1 MNKRTMLENKPRKF
15 LCIANSSEHILA
27 VPSAQPFSPAQG
39 SPGRRVPQSSRQD
52 CWKCRRL
59 IFQACK
65 PAPAPQLLGTPGGQ
79 KTHRPVTQC
88 VSGAL
93 RQASCTADQGC
104 LELLPPFK
112 NQPSAEIM
120 SIISGD
126 PALGQGFSVTTP
138 TCQGTCRGTPAP
150 GQDSSKGALR
160 QNKAERRGKHLSGFK
175 TRR

>member
-1 MNKRTMLENKPRKF
+1 MHCKQLRAHPRCA
-15 LCIANSSEHILA
+15 L
-27 VPSAQPFSPAQG
+27 SPAIQPRPG
-39 SPGRRVPQSSRQD
+39 LSWKMSPPIQQASLLEMKKADLSSMR
-52 CWKCRRL
+52 
-59 IFQACK
+59 A
-65 PAPAPQLLGTPGGQ
+65 APAPRLLGTPGGQ
-79 KTHRPVTQC
+79 KTHRPVMQH

-126 PALGQGFSVTTP
+126 PVLEQGFSVTTP
-138 TCQGTCRGTPAP
+138 TCQGTCRGTPAL